1 MGGGDQT
8 CDEDV
13 ARFHRGRGAADGKSW
28 KNGRGRHDTREPATE
43 SGEEKE
49 NHCLTRGREKEKCS
63 EWKREREKERRRSE
77 GGEATSLD
85 VSMANKRG
93 GRTEVSSHPLPS
105 LIRTRSLLFPLFS
118 RNSRVTLSQEKTGKR

>member
-1 MGGGDQT
+1 M
-8 CDEDV
+8 EK
-13 ARFHRGRGAADGKSW
+13 GK
-28 KNGRGRHDTREPATE
+28 GERE
-43 SGEEKE
+43 EEK
-49 NHCLTRGREKEKCS
+49 
-63 EWKREREKERRRSE
+63 RR
-77 GGEATSLD
+77 GEAMSLD